1 MNFLDIASIVVL
13 IAYGRSG
20 YKKGFITVTCDL
32 IAFLGGILVAL
43 KFASTAG
50 MFIESQLGV
59 NETLA
64 ALIGFALIWVC
75 IFAVVGFF
83 GGGLNKMLSVSVL
96 KPINRIGGLFLGVIK
111 GMVVILPGL
120 LILVF
125 INAPIVSESTLISP
139 IRYDLLHLMDRF
151 VSQATQVIPE
161 TQFEQQRRADDD
173 AYINN
178 DYAGDDTDMDI
189 EIPPHI
195 KEILSKYDDFK

>member
-20 YKKGFITVTCDL
+20 YKKGFVTVTCDL

-43 KFASTAG
+43 KFASSAG

-75 IFAVVGFF
+75 IFSVVGFF
-83 GGGLNKMLSVSVL
+83 GGSLNKMLSVSVL
-96 KPINRIGGLFLGVIK
+96 KPINRMGGLVLGVIK

-125 INAPIVSESTLISP
+125 LNAPIVSESTLISP
-139 IRYDLLHLMDRF
+139 IQYDLLHLMDRF
-151 VSQATQVIPE
+151 VNQATQVIPE
-161 TQFEQQRRADDD
+161 TQFEQQTQADNDVYINNGYVVDDD
-173 AYINN
+173 AS
-178 DYAGDDTDMDI
+178 DI
-189 EIPPHI
+189 AIPPHI